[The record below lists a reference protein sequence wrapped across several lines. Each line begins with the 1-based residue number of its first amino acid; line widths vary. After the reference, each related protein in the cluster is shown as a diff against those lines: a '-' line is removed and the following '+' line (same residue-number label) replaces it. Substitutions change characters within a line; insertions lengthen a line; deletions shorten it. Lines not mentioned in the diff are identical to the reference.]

1 MQFNRKHLTTMA
13 LALAAFAAPGLLA
26 ADMAAADLVN
36 TGGEVIGKATFE
48 QTPTGVLM
56 YVAVIGLPP
65 GPHGIHLH
73 AAGSCTPDFKQA
85 TGHINPDQVAHGLR
99 NRDGPDN
106 GDLPNLYAAADGS
119 ARAEFFTTRVSVAGG
134 DLPALLDEDGSAV
147 IIHEQPDDHL
157 SQPIGGAGGRIAC
170 GVITRL

>member
-56 YVAVIGLPP
+56 YVAVTGLPP

-73 AAGSCTPDFKQA
+73 AAGSCTPDFKKA

-99 NRDGPDN
+99 KPRWP
-106 GDLPNLYAAADGS
+106 
-119 ARAEFFTTRVSVAGG
+119 RQRR
-134 DLPALLDEDGSAV
+134 PA
-147 IIHEQPDDHL
+147 QPVR
-157 SQPIGGAGGRIAC
+157 GGRRLRES
-170 GVITRL
+170 GVLHHAGLGSRR